1 MITRE
6 MYEDA
11 LKDLL
16 DEGLLTLTGRATIR
30 VNKQED
36 VGVKIYKQYREEG
49 TGFSIVCTVFFFIL
63 MNLYKCLENKTYTKQ
78 YEVFHLF
85 KKVSNISTAPILLSA
100 ERVGVAVGCWGRR
113 GPP

>member
-30 VNKQED
+30 VNKQ
-36 VGVKIYKQYREEG
+36 
-49 TGFSIVCTVFFFIL
+49 
-63 MNLYKCLENKTYTKQ
+63 
-78 YEVFHLF
+78 
-85 KKVSNISTAPILLSA
+85 
-100 ERVGVAVGCWGRR
+100 
-113 GPP
+113 